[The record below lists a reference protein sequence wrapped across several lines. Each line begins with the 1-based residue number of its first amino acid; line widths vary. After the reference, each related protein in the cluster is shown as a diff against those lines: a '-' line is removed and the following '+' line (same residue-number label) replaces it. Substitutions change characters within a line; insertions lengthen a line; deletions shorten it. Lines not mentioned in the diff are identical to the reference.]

1 MFRVN
6 VLTSCIF
13 NLTCLMSLF
22 QGDKDNYTVTSAS
35 NTAVSYQVDMSISC
49 CTCPAG
55 VTGGLCK
62 HQSAVARI
70 FGHSEGGLLLGLP
83 PETRKLYYQMATG
96 VFVFRT
102 TKQLFECVLI
112 TVSFPTGTCRN
123 GH

>member
-1 MFRVN
+1 MFRVQI
-6 VLTSCIF
+6 LTSCIF
-13 NLTCLMSLF
+13 NPTCLVSLF

-70 FGHSEGGLLLGLP
+70 FGHSEGGLLLGLS

-96 VFVFRT
+96 V
-102 TKQLFECVLI
+102 CVCVCSELASSC
-112 TVSFPTGTCRN
+112 VSVC
-123 GH
+123 